1 MPQPITIIHSRAPIR
16 ICDCGGWT
24 DTWFAEYGSVLN
36 IAVAPYAE
44 ARIEVFAASDVEH
57 RVVIRAE
64 NFGDEYPLTEQT
76 RAKRR
81 HPLLETAIDHMP
93 VPDNVAVRA
102 TVFSEA
108 PAGASTGTSA
118 AVLVALIGALDRLT
132 PGRMTPHETAMTAHH
147 VEHNLLGW
155 QCGIQDQL
163 CSAYGG
169 VNYIEMDRFPHAT
182 VAQLRLPEKTARELE
197 RRLILVYLG
206 SSHSSSGVHEKV
218 IRELEGAGPD
228 CAKLED
234 LRQAAA
240 QARDALAAGDL
251 EAFGRAMK
259 DNTAAQGRLHPD
271 IIGADARRVI
281 QVAEA
286 EGASGWKLNGAG
298 GEGGSVTI
306 LCGEFPGM
314 KEALIGK
321 IQENM
326 PGATIIP
333 IHLCGKGLQFS

>member
-1 MPQPITIIHSRAPIR
+1 MR

-44 ARIEVFAASDVEH
+44 ARIEVFPASDVEH

-64 NFGDEYPLTEQT
+64 NFGDEYPLTEET
-76 RAKRR
+76 RAERR
-81 HPLLETAIDHMP
+81 HPLLEAAIDHMP
-93 VPDNVAVRA
+93 APDEVAFRV

-118 AVLVALIGALDRLT
+118 AVLVALVGALDRLT
-132 PGRMTPHETAMTAHH
+132 PGRMTPHEIAMTAHY
-147 VEHNLLGW
+147 VEHNLLGR

-169 VNYIEMDRFPHAT
+169 INFIEMDRFPHAT
-182 VAQLRLPEKTARELE
+182 VTQLRLPEETTRELE

-206 SSHSSSGVHEKV
+206 SSHSSSDVHEKV

-234 LRQAAA
+234 LRQTAA

-251 EAFGRAMK
+251 EAFGQAMK

-281 QVAEA
+281 RLAEA
-286 EGASGWKLNGAG
+286 EGAAGWKLNGAG

-306 LCGEFPGM
+306 LCGESPQM
-314 KEALIGK
+314 RRVLKRTIARELPYSKLISIGLSPEG
-321 IQENM
+321 I
-326 PGATIIP
+326 TI
-333 IHLCGKGLQFS
+333 F